1 MKKLLAFPLMLLLA
15 ASVCGCQSEKQKQ
28 QEKELEELR
37 ELAKMDRQEMEN
49 QYEQFALQY
58 DELKKASETTRS
70 SYGWK
75 KNANVHRNSLRN
87 CDGLKI
93 TMLQK
98 YDA

>member
-49 QYEQFALQY
+49 QYEQFAL
-58 DELKKASETTRS
+58 ASETTRS